1 MKLAIKITLLVLV
14 AGGIAA
20 ALFFLTKKT
29 TGGDDI
35 DELTLTPFVEYIEER
50 IADEV
55 EENDYEPATVAYND
69 ILEEIATE
77 AFATQADG
85 SRSLSRSSER
95 HCRKAAFS
103 AYVGIFTDHADTY
116 FRRSEWEET
125 YIDSLRGTAQAMLAD
140 SMLQPIGNTIRRNLT
155 NLVTTVNDYHEAW
168 RIARS
173 ASECTTIEAARE
185 VKRKAASFQHAP
197 LSNNTALMAALR
209 DAENQA
215 KTSLSNY
222 IMGRCNHL
230 ATNYH
235 TYSSYESFTQE
246 YTRVSNLATAYKNEF
261 GQNTLPQAASTLRR
275 ADQAALNYFSGQGS
289 NAGRNS
295 GGNSGRNS
303 GGNSGNNGSGS
314 ERRESG
320 GGGYH
325 IGGGNNGGSGGSGSG
340 GSGRSGNN
348 RSERTEQGGGG
359 NSGGNNSGRSG
370 NDRTER
376 RER

>member
-14 AGGIAA
+14 AGGIAT

-29 TGGDDI
+29 TGGENI

-50 IADEV
+50 IANEV
-55 EENDYEPATVAYND
+55 EENDYEPATTAYND

-77 AFATQADG
+77 AFATQTDG
-85 SRSLSRSSER
+85 SRSLSRSAER
-95 HCRKAAFS
+95 HCRKEAFG

-116 FRRSEWEET
+116 FRRAEWEET
-125 YIDSLRGTAQAMLAD
+125 YIDSLRRTAQAMLAD
-140 SMLQPIGNTIRRNLT
+140 TMLQPIASTARRNLT
-155 NLVTTVNDYHEAW
+155 NLVSTVNDYHEAW

-173 ASECTTIEAARE
+173 ATECTTIEAARE
-185 VKRKAASFQHAP
+185 VKRKAATYQHAP

-215 KTSLSNY
+215 KTSLANH

-230 ATNYH
+230 AAN
-235 TYSSYESFTQE
+235 YSSYASYEAFTQE
-246 YTRVSNLATAYKNEF
+246 YTRVSNLATAYKNEY

-275 ADQAALNYFSGQGS
+275 ADQAALNYFSSQNS
-289 NAGRNS
+289 NAGRSS
-295 GGNSGRNS
+295 GGNSGRSRGGNNGTGSERRENGGYHIGDGGNS
-303 GGNSGNNGSGS
+303 GSGSSGNNGSG
-314 ERRESG
+314 R
-320 GGGYH
+320 
-325 IGGGNNGGSGGSGSG
+325 SGS
-340 GSGRSGNN
+340 N

-359 NSGGNNSGRSG
+359 YSIGGNNSGGSG

>member
-55 EENDYEPATVAYND
+55 EDNPYDDATVAYND

-85 SRSLSRSSER
+85 HRSLSPSSER
-95 HCRKAAFS
+95 HCRKEAFK
-103 AYVGIFTDHADTY
+103 AYVDIFTDHADTY
-116 FRRSEWEET
+116 FRRSEWEEA

-140 SMLQPIGNTIRRNLT
+140 SMLQPIAANARRNLT

-173 ASECTTIEAARE
+173 ATACTTIEAARE
-185 VKRKAASFQHAP
+185 VKRKAGTFQHAP

-215 KTSLSNY
+215 KTSLSNH

-230 ATNYH
+230 AANYY
-235 TYSSYESFTQE
+235 TYSSYEAFTQE
-246 YTRVSNLATAYKNEF
+246 YTRVSNLVTSYKNEY

-275 ADQAALNYFSGQGS
+275 ADQAALNYFSGQRS
-289 NAGRNS
+289 
-295 GGNSGRNS
+295 NSGRNS
-303 GGNSGNNGSGS
+303 GSSSGRNSGSSGS
-314 ERRESG
+314 

-325 IGGGNNGGSGGSGSG
+325 FGNGGSGGNNGSGGSGS
-340 GSGRSGNN
+340 N
-348 RSERTEQGGGG
+348 RSERTERGGG
-359 NSGGNNSGRSG
+359 NSSGNNGSGRSG
-370 NDRTER
+370 NDRSER